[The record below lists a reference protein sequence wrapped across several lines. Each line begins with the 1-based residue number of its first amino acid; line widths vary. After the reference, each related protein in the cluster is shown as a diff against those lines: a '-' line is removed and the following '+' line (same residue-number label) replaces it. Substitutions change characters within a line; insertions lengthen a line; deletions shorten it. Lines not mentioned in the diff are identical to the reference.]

1 LQRLIALFITLYSTP
16 LFADYYAIGEI
27 SGTECSG
34 FIIKSCEKK
43 IINAVEKDGNLYEIT
58 KRFSNVDRYS
68 NGKCTIKT
76 KNNNGGIIASAT
88 NAIKQP
94 NFLTLKNG
102 SYESV
107 DAEYISFKCAKK

>member
-1 LQRLIALFITLYSTP
+1 MIRMIGVLFAILSTP
-16 LFADYYAIGEI
+16 SLADYYAIGEI

-34 FIIKSCEKK
+34 FIIKSCEKN

-58 KRFSNVDRYS
+58 KKFSNVDRYS

-76 KNNNGGIIASAT
+76 KNNNGGVIAGIT

-107 DAEYISFKCAKK
+107 DAEYISFRCTKK